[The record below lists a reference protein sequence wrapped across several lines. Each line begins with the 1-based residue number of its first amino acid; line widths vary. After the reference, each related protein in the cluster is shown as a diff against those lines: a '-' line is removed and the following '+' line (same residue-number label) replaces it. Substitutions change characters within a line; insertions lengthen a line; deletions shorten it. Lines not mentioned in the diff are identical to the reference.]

1 MNARI
6 LFVDDEEDLEPLILQ
21 KFRRLLRA
29 GELELEF
36 ACDGLAALECLSQ
49 SEFDLVIS
57 DINMPRMDG
66 LKLLERLQTE
76 EGDVPTIILSA
87 YGDMS
92 NIRTAMNR
100 GAFDFLLKPIDFDDL
115 EATINKTLGH
125 VRFLRETREKQAAAE
140 NTVATLSRYFSPNL
154 ADRLADPDNAIS
166 LAGQRRDIAVV
177 FTDIEGFT
185 SLAESLEPDTLTQVL
200 NAYLAGMADIIFDYE
215 GTLAKIVG
223 DAMHI
228 LFGAPGEQA
237 DHAQRAVEC
246 ALAIDAFCEGFRQT
260 WLAQDVAIGVTRIGV
275 HSGPAIVGNFGGSRF
290 FDYTAY
296 GDTVNIAARLEAAN
310 KLTGTRICVS
320 ETAAGSAVDFEGRPI
335 GDLVLRG
342 RGQPIRA
349 FEPLGAHSTEQF
361 AAYCDAFARLESSDP
376 PAVTAFAALVSEY
389 PADRLSSFHLKRL
402 LNNESG
408 TTIRIG

>member
-6 LFVDDEEDLEPLILQ
+6 LFVDDEKDLEPLILQ
-21 KFRRLLRA
+21 KFRRLLRS
-29 GELELEF
+29 GEIELEF
-36 ACDGLAALECLSQ
+36 ACDGLAALECLSA
-49 SEFDLVIS
+49 SDFDLIIS

-66 LKLLERLQTE
+66 LKLLEKLQAG
-76 EGDVPTIILSA
+76 EGDVPTVILSA

-100 GAFDFLLKPIDFDDL
+100 GAFDFLLKPIDFEDL
-115 EATINKTLGH
+115 EVTINKTLGH

-140 NTVATLSRYFSPNL
+140 SALATLSRYFSPNL

-166 LAGQRRDIAVV
+166 LAGQRRDIAVL

-185 SLAESLEPDTLTQVL
+185 SLAESLEPDMLTQLL
-200 NAYLAGMADIIFDYE
+200 NAYLAGVADIIFEFE

-237 DHAQRAVEC
+237 DHAHRAVEC
-246 ALAIDAFCEGFRQT
+246 ALVIDAFCEGFRRDWQARNVT
-260 WLAQDVAIGVTRIGV
+260 IGATRIGV

-320 ETAAGSAVDFEGRPI
+320 ETAAQSAGNFQGRPI

-349 FEPLGAHSTEQF
+349 FEPLGDQSAEQF
-361 AAYCDAFARLESSDP
+361 AAYCEAFANLESADP
-376 PAVTAFAALVSEY
+376 KAVSAFAALVSAY
-389 PADRLSSFHLKRL
+389 PEDRLSSFHLKRL
-402 LNNESG
+402 LNNETG
-408 TTIRIG
+408 TTIKVG